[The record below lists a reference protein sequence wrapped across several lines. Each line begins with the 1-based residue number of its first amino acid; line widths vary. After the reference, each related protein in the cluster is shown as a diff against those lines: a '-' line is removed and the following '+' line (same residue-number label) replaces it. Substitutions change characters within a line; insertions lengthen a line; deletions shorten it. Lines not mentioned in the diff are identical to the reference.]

1 MERKVSLEDSKIHIV
16 GTSHV
21 SGDSVNKVREK
32 IDEVDPD
39 LVAVELDQT
48 RYDSLMG
55 EDTWKDLD
63 LGEAISEGKGF
74 LIFMNV
80 ILSIY
85 QRQLGLEQEKPGSDM
100 MAAIEAAEERDVEVA
115 LVDRDINETFRRTRE
130 EMTFREKIK
139 LLYSLVG
146 FTEEVE
152 PDELENED
160 IIKEIVAELSKDFP
174 SIKKTFL
181 DERNEYMASELLE
194 RGFDTAVLVVG
205 AAHMEGVAERL
216 ENRDLPEIKKADS
229 FPWEKVLKYGFP
241 AIILASIGAT
251 FVFVGLESAL
261 EASISFII
269 INAVTAFIGA
279 VIAKAHPLNV
289 FGSTIAAPYTAIDPF
304 LGAGMI
310 SGYLQAKLS
319 PPKVGDMEELSELVR
334 YRDLWGNR
342 AGRVIL
348 AFFFVTLASAA
359 GTIISVPYLLTFL
372 PF

>member
-1 MERKVSLEDSKIHIV
+1 MERKVTLEDREITVV
-16 GTSHV
+16 GTSHI
-21 SGDSVNKVREK
+21 SGDSANQVRET
-32 IDEVDPD
+32 IEEVNPD

-55 EDTWKDLD
+55 EDAWKDMD

-74 LIFMNV
+74 LLFMNV
-80 ILSIY
+80 VLSIY

-100 MAAIEAAEERDVEVA
+100 KAAIESAEERGLELA

-130 EMTFREKIK
+130 EMTFTEKVK

-146 FTEEVE
+146 FTEEVNPE
-152 PDELENED
+152 ELENED
-160 IIKEIVAELSKDFP
+160 IVKEVVAELSQDFP

-181 DERNEYMASELLE
+181 DERNEYMASKLLE
-194 RGFDTAVLVVG
+194 KDFDKAVLVVG
-205 AAHMEGVAERL
+205 AAHIEGVAERL
-216 ENRDLPEIKKADS
+216 ENRDLPEIKVAEG
-229 FPWEKVLKYGFP
+229 FPWDKVLKYGFP

-251 FVFVGLESAL
+251 FGLVGFQSAL

-279 VIAKAHPLNV
+279 VIAKAHPLNIAA
-289 FGSTIAAPYTAIDPF
+289 STIAAPYTAIDPF

-310 SGYLQAKLS
+310 SGYLQAKLR

-342 AGRVIL
+342 AGKVIL

-359 GTIISVPYLLTFL
+359 GTMISVPYLLTFL